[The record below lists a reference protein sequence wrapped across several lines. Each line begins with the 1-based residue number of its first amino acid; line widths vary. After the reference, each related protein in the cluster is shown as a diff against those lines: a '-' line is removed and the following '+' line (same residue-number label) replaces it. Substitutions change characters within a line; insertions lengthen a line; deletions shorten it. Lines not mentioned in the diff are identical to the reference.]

1 MEERIMF
8 DKVHDF
14 ISCQFGDSAHLQ
26 KETKLG
32 DFHSIADLL
41 PYRSYNDL
49 DKIYE
54 NTGSIGFILECIPL
68 VGADEKTVTSI
79 TSMVKHDIPEGGSV
93 QFINIASPKVG
104 PILDEWAVERKK
116 TGGIYDKLAD
126 NRLSYLKNFITEPF
140 FSTKAMP
147 RGFVIRNFKILIAA
161 SLPTDVANKYG
172 KERLLSLRSTME
184 TTLNNLGMNCHNLAP
199 EEFIV
204 VMDEI
209 INPNSHIYPSKITYY
224 PHTPINKQISSPE
237 TKIEV
242 KPTQLLFNNGEVEVR
257 SLSVRHFPETWS
269 QWEATNLIGDINE
282 NMLQIPCPFITMFSF
297 TTQNND
303 KSKTRAALKA
313 GRATQQADTGITK
326 YVPEIAKQQQDWS
339 FVKSKLKDG
348 QKLVK
353 AFYQVIFFAPRGQG
367 DSIAATIRELYE
379 AHEWHLVRD
388 RYMQLQS
395 FMACLPFI
403 LSEGLARDLDKLGR
417 LKTMVSWTCSN
428 IAPLQGEWKGMD
440 KPYLMF
446 IGRRG
451 QPMFWNPFQNS
462 GGNYNVA
469 VIGKSGSGKSVFMQD
484 LVASMRGAGG
494 RVVVIDD
501 GHSFEHS
508 CLMQGGQFVE
518 FTEKNKLCVNPFS
531 IIDEESLNTSGDYK
545 TDVMILVNRM
555 VRQMCRSVGVTDDI
569 ENAFIEEA
577 ITKSWESEGKIAN
590 ITTVQKFLNTKKDPR
605 AKDLAVTL
613 LPFTKDGTFG
623 SFFEGQANISLS
635 NPLMVFELSEL
646 KTRKHLQGIIM
657 MLLMF
662 IVTEEMRKD
671 RTVNTSLVIDEAWD
685 LLSGA
690 SSGEFIEGVARR
702 ARKYS
707 GNIITGT
714 QSMNDYY
721 KNPAAQA
728 AIENTDWYCFLAQKE
743 ESISQIKK
751 SSRVELTVDQERTM
765 KSLQV
770 VDGKF
775 SEVMI
780 KGPGICVVGR
790 LILDPF
796 SMALYS
802 STGKNYARLH
812 ELIESGLS
820 IEEATQTVADE
831 MKRRAA

>member
-1 MEERIMF
+1 MLN
-8 DKVHDF
+8 KVQDF
-14 ISCQFGDSAHLQ
+14 ISRQFGDNAHLQ
-26 KETKLG
+26 NPVKHG

-41 PYRSYNDL
+41 PYRSYNNIDE
-49 DKIYE
+49 IYE

-68 VGADEKTVTSI
+68 VGADDKTVASI
-79 TSMVKHDIPEGGSV
+79 TSMVKHDIPDGGSV
-93 QFINIASPKVG
+93 QFINIASSKVG
-104 PILDEWAVERKK
+104 ALLDSWAVERKK

-126 NRLSYLKNFITEPF
+126 NRLAYLKKFIHEPF
-140 FSTKAMP
+140 FSSKNTP
-147 RGFVIRNFKILIAA
+147 RGFVIRDYKVIIAA
-161 SLPTDVANKYG
+161 SLPQDVANKYG

-184 TTLNNLGMNCHNLAP
+184 TTLNNIGMTCHNLDP
-199 EEFIV
+199 EKFIV
-204 VMDEI
+204 VLDEI
-209 INPNSHIYPSKITYY
+209 INPNLDIYPAKLKYY
-224 PHTPINKQISSPE
+224 PGMPINKQIASPE

-242 KPTQLLFNNGEVEVR
+242 RPQELSFNEGEFEVR
-257 SLSVRHFPETWS
+257 SFSVRHFPDMWS
-269 QWEATNLIGDINE
+269 QWESTSLIGDFND

-297 TTQNND
+297 TVQNNE
-303 KSKTRAALKA
+303 KSKTKAALKA

-326 YVPEIAKQQQDWS
+326 YVPELIGQQRDWS
-339 FVKSKLKDG
+339 FVKGKLKDG

-353 AFYQVIFFAPRGQG
+353 GFYQVTVFAPRGKG
-367 DSIAATIRELYE
+367 DAIESTVKELYG
-379 AHEWHLVRD
+379 AHGWTLVRD

-395 FMACLPFI
+395 FMACLPFT
-403 LSEGLARDLDKLGR
+403 LSEGLAKDLDKCGR
-417 LKTMVSWTCSN
+417 LKTMVSWTCAN
-428 IAPLQGEWKGMD
+428 VAPLQGEWKGMD

-508 CLMQGGQFVE
+508 CKLQGGQFIE
-518 FTEKNKLCVNPFS
+518 FTDKNKLCVNPFS
-531 IIDEESLNTSGDYK
+531 IIDEDSFNNSPDYK
-545 TDVMILVNRM
+545 TDVVILVNRM
-555 VRQMCRSVGVTDDI
+555 VRQMCRALGVTDDI
-569 ENAFIEEA
+569 ENAFIERAINEA
-577 ITKSWESEGKIAN
+577 WESEGRAAN
-590 ITTVQKFLNTKKDPR
+590 ITTVQNALMGNKDKR
-605 AKDLAVTL
+605 AKDLGVTL
-613 LPFTKDGTFG
+613 LPFTKTGTFG
-623 SFFEGQANISLS
+623 AYFEGTANITLT
-635 NPLMVFELSEL
+635 NPLMVFELAEL

-707 GNIITGT
+707 GNIVTGT

-721 KNPAAQA
+721 KNPAATA
-728 AIENTDWYCFLAQKE
+728 AIENTDWYCFLSQKE

-751 SSRVELTVDQERTM
+751 SARVELSNEQEKIM

-770 VDGKF
+770 VENRF

-780 KGPGICVVGR
+780 KGPGVCVVGR
-790 LILDPF
+790 LILDKF

-802 STGKNYARLH
+802 STGRNYAQIQDL
-812 ELIESGLS
+812 LAKGLS
-820 IEEATQTVADE
+820 IEEATQIVADE
-831 MKRRAA
+831 MTRRAA